1 MRILIKVRRSP
12 EKRYLVSLLNEEL
25 INDINKL
32 IHKGKHRKAIDEALS
47 RGNLKQ
53 EISEEEAMRANVR
66 LILTE
71 KNAHYDLM

>member
-12 EKRYLVSLLNEEL
+12 EKIYLVSLLNK
-25 INDINKL
+25 KL
-32 IHKGKHRKAIDEALS
+32 IDDVHKLIYKGKHRKAIDEALS
-47 RGNLKQ
+47 KGNLIKEVDEQ
-53 EISEEEAMRANVR
+53 EAMYANVS

>member
-12 EKRYLVSLLNEEL
+12 GKRYLVSLLNKEL
-25 INDINKL
+25 INDVHTL
-32 IHKGKHRKAIDEALS
+32 ICKGKHRKAIDEALLK
-47 RGNLKQ
+47 GNFIKEVDEQ
-53 EISEEEAMRANVR
+53 ESKHVDAS